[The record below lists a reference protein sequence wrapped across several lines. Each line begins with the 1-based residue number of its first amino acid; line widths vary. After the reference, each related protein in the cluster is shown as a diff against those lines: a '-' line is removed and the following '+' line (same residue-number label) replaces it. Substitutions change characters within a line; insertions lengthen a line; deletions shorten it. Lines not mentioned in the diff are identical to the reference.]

1 MRALY
6 TAKTGM
12 AAQQLRVDN
21 IANNLANVNTDGF
34 KSTRAEFED
43 LYYEKVRDSGGKT
56 EGGKDRSEGVQI
68 GHGSRTAALRRSFS
82 QGAPQPTDNPMDVA
96 IQGDGFF
103 RVETSDGK
111 ELYTRDGRFQV
122 DSSGS
127 LVTRQGHTVGGITIP
142 EGAIMS
148 VADDGVVTAGI
159 PGEEATEVGRIELH
173 RFQNPGGLE
182 ARGAGLYMATEAS
195 GQASSGNPGEEGF
208 GSTLGGYV
216 EGSNVDIANELIGMI
231 LAQRSYELTSKA
243 INTADEMYQTTNNLS
258 R

>member
-43 LYYEKVRDSGGKT
+43 LYYEKVRANGGKT
-56 EGGKDRSEGVQI
+56 EAGNDRAEGVQV

-82 QGAPQPTDNPMDVA
+82 QGTMQPTDNPLDVA

-103 RVETSDGK
+103 KVETADGR
-111 ELYTRDGRFQV
+111 ELFTRDGRFRI
-122 DSSGS
+122 DSTGT
-127 LVTRQGHTVGGITIP
+127 LVTRHGHSVGGITVP
-142 EGAIMS
+142 EGAEVSVTKDGIVMS
-148 VADDGVVTAGI
+148 QIDGEDA
-159 PGEEATEVGRIELH
+159 EEIGQLELH
-173 RFQNPGGLE
+173 RFQNEGGLE
-182 ARGAGLYMATEAS
+182 ALGTGLFQDTDAS
-195 GQASSGNPGEEGF
+195 GEATSGNPGLEGF
-208 GSTLGGYV
+208 GKTLGGYI

-231 LAQRSYELTSKA
+231 MAQRSYELTSKA
-243 INTADEMYQTTNNLS
+243 ITTADEMYQTTNNLS

>member
-43 LYYEKVRDSGGKT
+43 LYYEKVRANGGKT
-56 EGGKDRSEGVQI
+56 QAGNDRAEGVQV
-68 GHGSRTAALRRSFS
+68 GHGTRTAALKRSFD
-82 QGAPQPTDNPMDVA
+82 QGTMQPTDNPMDVA

-103 RVETSDGK
+103 KVESADGR
-111 ELYTRDGRFQV
+111 ELYTRDGRLGI
-122 DSSGS
+122 DSTGA
-127 LVTRQGHTVGGITIP
+127 LVTRQGHAVGGITVPDGAQVSITKDGIVMAQIP
-142 EGAIMS
+142 NEDAQEIGQL
-148 VADDGVVTAGI
+148 
-159 PGEEATEVGRIELH
+159 ELH
-173 RFQNPGGLE
+173 RFQNAGGLE
-182 ARGAGLYMATEAS
+182 ALGAGMYQATDAS
-195 GQASSGNPGEEGF
+195 GEATAGNPGTEGF
-208 GSTLGGYV
+208 GETLGGYV

-231 LAQRSYELTSKA
+231 MAQRSYELTSKA
-243 INTADEMYQTTNNLS
+243 ITTADEMYQTTNNLS